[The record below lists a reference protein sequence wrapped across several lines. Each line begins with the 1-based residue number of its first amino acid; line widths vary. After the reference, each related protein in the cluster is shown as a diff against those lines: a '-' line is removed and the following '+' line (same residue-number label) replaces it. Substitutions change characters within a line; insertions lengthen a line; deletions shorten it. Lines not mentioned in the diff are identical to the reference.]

1 MADETPKNTNQD
13 APTPDAEEA
22 SDGGDTAAP
31 RPAPDGGE
39 TAAEAEPTELQEA
52 PVDPVARAAE
62 LEAEAADLRDKLLRA
77 LAETENVRR
86 RGQRDREEASKYAIS
101 NFAREMIGVADN
113 LRRALEHVPPEAR
126 QKDELLESLAA
137 GVEMTERAMLAAFER
152 FGIRPIEALGQKFD
166 HNLHEAMFEVDDPGH
181 PAGTVVHEMEK
192 GYLLE
197 DRLLRPSRV
206 GVAKGG
212 PRQADG
218 DAEAAGES
226 ADAKAAAKDQ
236 RAAYEKRS
244 DAQGDTAGA
253 KVDEKL

>member
-1 MADETPKNTNQD
+1 MAEETRNKPD
-13 APTPDAEEA
+13 PDAQA
-22 SDGGDTAAP
+22 AAADGGDEAA
-31 RPAPDGGE
+31 RPEAAGDEPPAEAG
-39 TAAEAEPTELQEA
+39 AAELEA
-52 PVDPVARAAE
+52 RVAG

-86 RGQRDREEASKYAIS
+86 RGQRDREEASKYAIG
-101 NFAREMIGVADN
+101 NFAREMVGVADN
-113 LRRALEHVPPEAR
+113 LRRALEHVTPEAR
-126 QKDELLESLAA
+126 RDNELLESLAA
-137 GVEMTERAMLAAFER
+137 GVEMTERAMLAALER

-166 HNLHEAMFEVDDPGH
+166 HNLHEAMFEVEDPAQ
-181 PAGTVVHEMEK
+181 PAGTIVHEMEK

-212 PRQADG
+212 PRPANG

-226 ADAKAAAKDQ
+226 ADAKATAKDQ

-244 DAQGDTAGA
+244 DTKGEAAGAKGA